1 MDPLKVQKK
10 SLLSNITFDWAFSVW
25 ASNCTFSGDLCHFP
39 PILAQLPPPATQACV
54 PYPSIYIFQIKVAF
68 KRSDIALFTSVVFRL
83 MPCHWLS
90 VSLFTLFES
99 GCCVNAAFVACLLVF
114 GRREP
119 HHSEQA
125 SDFED
130 GDTSQDRGY
139 LCLQELE
146 ERVCHHGEAKPL
158 QHCLLTQGRLC
169 LDFYPGGNL
178 CDMIGSQGA
187 SSCRRRSPGSSSDR
201 SWQGWAT
208 STARASYTATSSLKT
223 SCCRGDFQF
232 FLVSYS

>member
-1 MDPLKVQKK
+1 M
-10 SLLSNITFDWAFSVW
+10 STFFFGFVNEIFGFATLCSFVRWSVTFFYPHFS
-25 ASNCTFSGDLCHFP
+25 

-158 QHCLLTQGRLC
+158 QHCLLTQGRSALTFT
-169 LDFYPGGNL
+169 LAA
-178 CDMIGSQGA
+178 IS
-187 SSCRRRSPGSSSDR
+187 
-201 SWQGWAT
+201 AT
-208 STARASYTATSSLKT
+208 
-223 SCCRGDFQF
+223 
-232 FLVSYS
+232 